1 MKFNKEF
8 LRDCHK
14 YNGYTQEEL
23 ARLIGVTKQAVQ
35 KWEQGEAIP
44 RMAKIKR
51 LAEVLKTSLDN
62 LVHLEVTKHDI
73 TARVS
78 GNNNSTSAI
87 GDHNIFFNAEK
98 AESIIADCR
107 NKLISALI
115 EADIDP
121 VALKQVLQ
129 IINSIMGAKK

>member
-1 MKFNKEF
+1 MDSGAINKEE
-8 LRDCHK
+8 LMQIINKYMQKHK
-14 YNGYTQEEL
+14 LDQKAMAERLDISEGTLSAWLNPNRHGITRKNA
-23 ARLIGVTKQAVQ
+23 ARIKFFCADVLPEVRQLHNSTAVQ
-35 KWEQGEAIP
+35 
-44 RMAKIKR
+44 
-51 LAEVLKTSLDN
+51 
-62 LVHLEVTKHDI
+62 
-73 TARVS
+73 
-78 GNNNSTSAI
+78 NS